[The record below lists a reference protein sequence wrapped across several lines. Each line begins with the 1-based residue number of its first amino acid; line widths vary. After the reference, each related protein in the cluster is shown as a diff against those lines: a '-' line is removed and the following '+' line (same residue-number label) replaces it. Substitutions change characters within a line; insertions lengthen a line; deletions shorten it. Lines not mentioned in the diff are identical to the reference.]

1 MAEDNNDVPKHAE
14 SIAGSEPANGSPAP
28 APSELDEQKKRYED
42 LNDRFMRLAADFENF
57 RKRADRD
64 RDNVVQ
70 FANERFAVDMLE
82 VVDNLE
88 RAVRSDDDHLR
99 EGLMQIRELCS
110 AILQRHGITPID
122 VMSKKFDPCEHDA
135 IAHLPS
141 EKEEGVVIDEIAR
154 GYRMNDKVIRYSK
167 VAVSKGKEKNSEV

>member
-1 MAEDNNDVPKHAE
+1 MAEDNNDVPEHAE
-14 SIAGSEPANGSPAP
+14 SIAGSEPVEGSPAP
-28 APSELDEQKKRYED
+28 APSEVDEQKKRYED
-42 LNDRFMRLAADFENF
+42 LNDRFMRIAADFENF

-82 VVDNLE
+82 VVDNLD

-122 VMSKKFDPCEHDA
+122 VMSKKFDPCEHEA

-154 GYRMNDKVIRYSK
+154 GYRMNDKVIRYAK

>member
-1 MAEDNNDVPKHAE
+1 MAEDDNDVPEHAE

-28 APSELDEQKKRYED
+28 ALSELDEQKKRYED

-82 VVDNLE
+82 VVDNLD
-88 RAVRSDDDHLR
+88 RAVRSDDVHLR

-122 VMSKKFDPCEHDA
+122 VMSKKFDPCEHEA

-154 GYRMNDKVIRYSK
+154 GYRMNDKVIRYAK